1 MSDLGLSQYDAG
13 EFLVIYSAM
22 IVFGWLM
29 TVIVPMILR
38 PVGEPGV
45 PQTAGQYAALASGKE
60 RYAEAVMARLA
71 PDGRA
76 ASWPA
81 RPKVQYRHRRSQRS
95 K

>member
-1 MSDLGLSQYDAG
+1 MSDFGLSQYDAG
-13 EFLVIYSAM
+13 QFLVIYSAM

-60 RYAEAVMARLA
+60 RYAEAVMAELSA
-71 PDGRA
+71 MVEDGFGE
-76 ASWPA
+76 P
-81 RPKVQYRHRRSQRS
+81 
-95 K
+95 